1 MATFIS
7 SLILYGFIAAVVG
20 LTGKLIYDIQ
30 QTKKQEKEA
39 DELCKTEAEFEA
51 KEQFQKLAGIGQ
63 PKNEIDPEIWKY
75 IADKVSK
82 EGFPEPDP
90 SIPVVTA
97 KITTI
102 DRKFEESDPLSSV
115 PMSRVSK
122 EAKKKMAEIA
132 KEDINNQL
140 EQNAEKFASIF
151 PEAVEYNDEYSK
163 PDYSKSEIPN
173 EIKEALLKAPSLK
186 PKRKSNPK
194 QMDGKVSIN
203 PVDGTIIEFKKTRKK
218 ATKKIK

>member
-1 MATFIS
+1 MEIITS
-7 SLILYGFIAAVVG
+7 VILYGFMVFVLGMI
-20 LTGKLIYDIQ
+20 GKLVYEIQ
-30 QTKKQEKEA
+30 QNKKQEKEA

-102 DRKFEESDPLSSV
+102 DTKFEESDPLSNV

-122 EAKKKMAEIA
+122 EAKKKMAAIA
-132 KEDINNQL
+132 KEDIKEQVEKNAIEL
-140 EQNAEKFASIF
+140 EAK
-151 PEAVEYNDEYSK
+151 SK
-163 PDYSKSEIPN
+163 K
-173 EIKEALLKAPSLK
+173 
-186 PKRKSNPK
+186 KSNPK
-194 QMDGKVSIN
+194 QMDGVKTE
-203 PVDGTIIEFKKTRKK
+203 GEFKKTRKK
-218 ATKKIK
+218 TTKKKTK

>member
-1 MATFIS
+1 MATFIT
-7 SLILYGFIAAVVG
+7 SLILYGFIAFVIGAI
-20 LTGKLIYDIQ
+20 GKLIYEVQ
-30 QTKKQEKEA
+30 QNKKKENEA

-63 PKNEIDPEIWKY
+63 PKNELDPEIWKY
-75 IADKVSK
+75 VADKVTK

-90 SIPVVTA
+90 SIPVSSQP
-97 KITTI
+97 ITTI
-102 DRKFEESDPLSSV
+102 VTHSESTDPLSEI

-132 KEDINNQL
+132 KD
-140 EQNAEKFASIF
+140 
-151 PEAVEYNDEYSK
+151 D
-163 PDYSKSEIPN
+163 
-173 EIKEALLKAPSLK
+173 IKEQVEKHAIEFEPK

-203 PVDGTIIEFKKTRKK
+203 PIDGTVIEFKKTRKK
-218 ATKKIK
+218 ATKKKTK

>member
-1 MATFIS
+1 MEYFIIWS
-7 SLILYGFIAAVVG
+7 FLVFVVST
-20 LTGKLIYDIQ
+20 LAKLIYDVQ
-30 QTKKQEKEA
+30 QNKKEFKQSN
-39 DELCKTEAEFEA
+39 DEFEA

-90 SIPVVTA
+90 SIPVTTA
-97 KITTI
+97 KLTTI
-102 DRKFEESDPLSSV
+102 ETKFEDYDPLTSV

-132 KEDINNQL
+132 KEDIK
-140 EQNAEKFASIF
+140 EQVEKQASIF
-151 PEAVEYNDEYSK
+151 PESVEYTDEYFK
-163 PDYSKSEIPN
+163 PDYSKSEMPN

-186 PKRKSNPK
+186 PKKKSNPK
-194 QMDGKVSIN
+194 QMDGILIDEPFVKAR
-203 PVDGTIIEFKKTRKK
+203 KKT
-218 ATKKIK
+218 TKKPKQ